1 MAKKPTPS
9 IAAKPAAVAAVQK
22 PQGAVVSATA
32 VRNSPIPKA
41 AAPAKK
47 VITQEQIAVRAFE
60 ISCGPNCG
68 SQDDNWF
75 RAERELRGV

>member
-1 MAKKPTPS
+1 MAKKSTPS
-9 IAAKPAAVAAVQK
+9 VAAKTAPKAVAAVSST
-22 PQGAVVSATA
+22 P
-32 VRNSPIPKA
+32 VRNTPIPKAA

-47 VITQEQIAVRAFE
+47 VITRDQIAVRAFE

-75 RAERELRGV
+75 RAERELQGL